1 MQIGFRIQN
10 ADATEALRGYVERRL
25 RFAMGR
31 FGNRVGQVKV
41 HLSRNGGENEC
52 RISAELQPFGRVAVR
67 ESHPDL
73 FAAMDRA
80 AGRIGRLFG
89 RELQRLRDVR
99 VNNESVRV
107 AA

>member
-41 HLSRNGGENEC
+41 HLSRNGGET
-52 RISAELQPFGRVAVR
+52 S
-67 ESHPDL
+67 
-73 FAAMDRA
+73 
-80 AGRIGRLFG
+80 
-89 RELQRLRDVR
+89 
-99 VNNESVRV
+99 
-107 AA
+107 